1 MFSVPSRKLLRY
13 MVSQRGINP
22 NPEKVSAITKM
33 VPPKSIHDVQKLMRY
48 MAALSSL
55 ISRLGIR
62 GLPFFKFLKL
72 QDKFQWMKE
81 AQEAFKD
88 LKKYLITHPLAS

>member
-1 MFSVPSRKLLRY
+1 
-13 MVSQRGINP
+13 
-22 NPEKVSAITKM
+22 
-33 VPPKSIHDVQKLMRY
+33 
-48 MAALSSL
+48 MAALSSF